1 MLVLWWVD
9 YPITPPVAPAADL
22 HQLGCSDE
30 RHGVAEPHWGR
41 CIWGIRTCT
50 RQHLPMR
57 TIYMG
62 CLYQV
67 LCSDAD
73 NHMYLIRW
81 TQVEV
86 YVQKVEEVQVRGRDE
101 PPGQACF
108 NLLGRLI
115 FLTVVYGRTAV
126 RRRKVDGKICFPT
139 LSEIG

>member
-1 MLVLWWVD
+1 M
-9 YPITPPVAPAADL
+9 
-22 HQLGCSDE
+22 H
-30 RHGVAEPHWGR
+30 
-41 CIWGIRTCT
+41 
-50 RQHLPMR
+50 
-57 TIYMG
+57 MG

-73 NHMYLIRW
+73 SHMYLIRW

-101 PPGQACF
+101 PAGQAWF

>member
-1 MLVLWWVD
+1 MD
-9 YPITPPVAPAADL
+9 YPITPPVARAADL

-73 NHMYLIRW
+73 SHMYL
-81 TQVEV
+81 
-86 YVQKVEEVQVRGRDE
+86 
-101 PPGQACF
+101 
-108 NLLGRLI
+108 
-115 FLTVVYGRTAV
+115 
-126 RRRKVDGKICFPT
+126 KVDAGGGVCTEGGGGAGAWP
-139 LSEIG
+139 